1 MIKYIF
7 LPKIYINLK
16 FKKLIFAK
24 LNYILMAIKKFH
36 YNFSIVCK
44 DVIVYTP
51 LFVIVCSIIAN
62 QILLQVNF
70 STCLFC
76 YFSLLGMY
84 LGK

>member
-16 FKKLIFAK
+16 FKKLNFAK
-24 LNYILMAIKKFH
+24 LNYILMAIKNFH

-44 DVIVYTP
+44 DVIFYTP

-62 QILLQVNF
+62 QIL
-70 STCLFC
+70 
-76 YFSLLGMY
+76 
-84 LGK
+84 